1 MNIFSVTLLFPLP
14 GQEVYFEV
22 PDAPDV
28 CTVRDSM
35 CIPPQP
41 GNNPAQGRGC
51 RGARGA
57 WLPLCGC
64 IREKSETCE
73 K

>member
-1 MNIFSVTLLFPLP
+1 MNVFAVTWLFPLP
-14 GQEVYFEV
+14 GQEVYFEA
-22 PDAPDV
+22 PGAPDV
-28 CTVRDSM
+28 CTVRDSES
-35 CIPPQP
+35 IPSQP
-41 GNNPAQGRGC
+41 GNNPGQGC
-51 RGARGA
+51 CGARGA